1 LRAYLTAASAVAG
14 VAFLAAG
21 PVAAQGNLTV
31 LCSVQAEW
39 CQAVATEFQKA
50 SGVKV
55 AIVQKGSG
63 EVFAQIKA
71 EAANPRT
78 DLWFGGTGDPHLQAA
93 DEQLSEVYRS
103 PRLAELHDWAQKQAA
118 DSGYRTVG
126 IYAGALGYGFNSELL
141 AKKKIAAPKC
151 WADLIKPE
159 FKNEVQVANPNSS
172 GTAYTMI
179 ASLVQI
185 MGEDKAFAYMKALHA
200 SINTYTKSGTGPIK
214 AVARGETTASISFMH
229 DGITEAVAGFPV
241 GVAAP
246 CEGTGYEVGSMS
258 IVKGARNMENAKKF
272 YDWALSAD
280 AQAVGAKAKQFQ
292 TPSNKAAPLP
302 PGAPKLDEMKLIA
315 YDFKKYGASAERKR
329 LIDKWEKDI
338 NSLPK

>member
-1 LRAYLTAASAVAG
+1 LQKSVFAVFATFGLAMSASS
-14 VAFLAAG
+14 
-21 PVAAQGNLTV
+21 PVAAQGSLNV

-39 CQAVATEFQKA
+39 CQMIAAEYQKA
-50 SGVKV
+50 TGVRV

-103 PRLAELHDWAQKQAA
+103 PRLGELHDWAQKQAA

-126 IYAGALGYGFNSELL
+126 IYAGALGFGFNTEIL
-141 AKKKIAAPKC
+141 AKKKLAAPKC
-151 WADLIKPE
+151 WADLTKPE
-159 FKNEVQVANPNSS
+159 YKNEAQVANPNSS

-179 ASLVQI
+179 ATLVQI
-185 MGEDKAFAYMKALHA
+185 MGEDQAFDYMKKMHQA
-200 SINTYTKSGTGPIK
+200 INTYTKSGTGPIK
-214 AVARGETTASISFMH
+214 SVARGETTASISFMH

-241 GVAAP
+241 AVAAP

-258 IVKGARNMENAKKF
+258 IVKGARNMDNAKKF
-272 YDWALSAD
+272 YDWALSAE
-280 AQAVGAKAKQFQ
+280 AQALGAKAKQFQ
-292 TPSNKAAPLP
+292 TPSNKQAATP
-302 PGAPKLDEMKLIA
+302 PGAPKLAEMKLIA
-315 YDFKKYGASAERKR
+315 YDFKKYGASAERRR
-329 LIDKWEKDI
+329 LIDKWEKEI

>member
-1 LRAYLTAASAVAG
+1 MRNLMFAGIAVAG
-14 VAFLAAG
+14 LLPFSA
-21 PVAAQGNLTV
+21 AAQGSLNV

-39 CQAVATEFQKA
+39 CQTIATEFQKET
-50 SGVKV
+50 GVRV

-103 PRLAELHDWAQKQAA
+103 PRLGELHEWAQKQAA

-126 IYAGALGYGFNSELL
+126 IYAGALGFGYNTEILT
-141 AKKKIAAPKC
+141 KKKLAAPKC
-151 WADLIKPE
+151 WADLAKVE
-159 FKNEVQVANPNSS
+159 YKNEAQVANPNSS

-179 ASLVQI
+179 ATLVQV
-185 MGEDKAFAYMKALHA
+185 MGEDQAFDFMKKMHQ
-200 SINTYTKSGTGPIK
+200 SMNTYTKSGTGPIK
-214 AVARGETTASISFMH
+214 AVARGETTISISFMH

-241 GVAAP
+241 AVAAP

-258 IVKGARNMENAKKF
+258 IVKGARNLDNAKKF
-272 YDWALSAD
+272 YDWALG
-280 AQAVGAKAKQFQ
+280 AQAQALGAKAKQFQ

-302 PGAPKLDEMKLIA
+302 PGAPKLSDMKLIA
-315 YDFKKYGASAERKR
+315 YDFKKYGTSAERRR
-329 LIDKWEKDI
+329 LIDKWEKEI
-338 NSLPK
+338 NALPK